1 MSDAA
6 ESTKDAGAAVVVR
19 VEGAVG
25 HVTLAAPDRL
35 NAVDVPMLE
44 AAAAGVRTLDAD
56 PAVRVIVLSGEG
68 RAFCAGADLSVH
80 LDEGDLDGTLRGVG
94 AVSRAV
100 VESRTPVLA
109 LVPGVAAGAGLS
121 MALAADYVLV
131 ADDAKLVLAF
141 GALGLMPDGG
151 ATALVVANVGRARAL
166 RLALTGEKLSGAVA
180 AEWGLV
186 SESVPA
192 DEFGS
197 RAEELAA
204 HLAGLAPE
212 GTALTTAAITAA
224 ALDLDATLDREESGQ
239 HALLRTADFVEGLTA
254 FREKRRPTFGA

>member
-6 ESTKDAGAAVVVR
+6 KSARSSGASVVIRNV
-19 VEGAVG
+19 GAVG

-35 NAVDVPMLE
+35 NAVDVAMLE
-44 AAAAGVRTLDAD
+44 AAAEGVRSHDAD

-68 RAFCAGADLSVH
+68 RAFSAGADLSVH
-80 LDEGDLDGTLRGVG
+80 LDEGDLDGTLHGVG

-100 VESRTPVLA
+100 IESGTPVLA

-151 ATALVVANVGRARAL
+151 ATTLVVANIGRARAL
-166 RLALTGEKLSGAVA
+166 RLALTGEKLSGAEA

-186 SESVPA
+186 SESVA
-192 DEFGS
+192 QERFGA

-204 HLAGLAPE
+204 HLAALAPE

-239 HALLRTADFVEGLTA
+239 HTLLRTADFVEGLTA

>member
-1 MSDAA
+1 MS
-6 ESTKDAGAAVVVR
+6 GASVVVR
-19 VEGAVG
+19 TDGAVG
-25 HVTLAAPDRL
+25 HVTLAAPERL
-35 NAVDVPMLE
+35 NAVDVAMLD
-44 AAAAGVRTLDAD
+44 AAAEGVRSLDAD

-100 VESRTPVLA
+100 IESGTPVLA

-151 ATALVVANVGRARAL
+151 ATALVVANIGRARAL
-166 RLALTGEKLSGAVA
+166 RLALTGEKLTGAVA

-186 SESVPA
+186 SESVA
-192 DEFGS
+192 AEEFS
-197 RAEELAA
+197 ARAEALTA
-204 HLAGLAPE
+204 HLAALAPA
-212 GTALTTAAITAA
+212 GVAMTSAAITAA
-224 ALDLDATLDREESGQ
+224 ALDLDATLAREEAGQ
-239 HALLRTADFVEGLTA
+239 HDLLRSTDFTEGLTA